1 MPEMEQQEKWI
12 LCPVCGNKTRNKIR
26 ADTVLK
32 YFPLFCPK
40 CKKESLIEV
49 EELKIKIISEPSTK
63 MQSQY
68 QTQPS
73 LSLLFGNQEG
83 DSKGC

>member
-1 MPEMEQQEKWI
+1 MIFQIRNILSLFCSVWSNYVPEMEQQEKWI

-63 MQSQY
+63 TQSQ
-68 QTQPS
+68 
-73 LSLLFGNQEG
+73 
-83 DSKGC
+83 

>member
-1 MPEMEQQEKWI
+1 MCLKWN
-12 LCPVCGNKTRNKIR
+12 NKKNGYYALFVVTRHKIR

-63 MQSQY
+63 TQSQ
-68 QTQPS
+68 
-73 LSLLFGNQEG
+73 
-83 DSKGC
+83 